1 MKIGLDLRFLK
12 SNSDYERFA
21 YDFAKN
27 LVTQD
32 DTNDYTFYVS
42 KKLDISSKNLRGIIY
57 DTPLGNYFAQ
67 KKFWNF
73 LKKTEKNDLMIF
85 FSENIPNNYKGKYV
99 FFLPSLEDMFY
110 NYDKK
115 FLKKYLYQ
123 NMLKNSLNFAEKI
136 FVFDKDTQQE
146 LNERFDISEEKIE
159 IITPFFSFEEKKE
172 DVLRLD
178 IKSKYG
184 IKTDYLIYDGGA
196 GSYKNIER
204 TFEVFSLLINE
215 GKNISLVL
223 FWEDV
228 AKDISLRHLVVLH
241 NIQEKVF
248 FLGEIKDNEEKLFY
262 IQSFGVI
269 FPSLYEPFSF
279 SLTKAIFYNVPLIT
293 SDIDSIKNIF
303 QKSISYF
310 NPLSRGDMQKVISD
324 FIRKNHTIDYTEI
337 KNQYNPKIFC
347 KKFLEIIQTSKTC

>member
-1 MKIGLDLRFLK
+1 
-12 SNSDYERFA
+12 
-21 YDFAKN
+21 
-27 LVTQD
+27 
-32 DTNDYTFYVS
+32 
-42 KKLDISSKNLRGIIY
+42 
-57 DTPLGNYFAQ
+57 
-67 KKFWNF
+67 
-73 LKKTEKNDLMIF
+73 MIF

-223 FWEDV
+223 F
-228 AKDISLRHLVVLH
+228 
-241 NIQEKVF
+241 
-248 FLGEIKDNEEKLFY
+248 
-262 IQSFGVI
+262 
-269 FPSLYEPFSF
+269 
-279 SLTKAIFYNVPLIT
+279 
-293 SDIDSIKNIF
+293 
-303 QKSISYF
+303 
-310 NPLSRGDMQKVISD
+310 
-324 FIRKNHTIDYTEI
+324 
-337 KNQYNPKIFC
+337 
-347 KKFLEIIQTSKTC
+347 